1 MMDNRENVQSKN
13 INEENRVNGSLLE
26 SMMEPM
32 DQLSKIPPEKTDRRT
47 SDGET
52 N

>member
-1 MMDNRENVQSKN
+1 MDSRENDRPYN
-13 INEENRVNGSLLE
+13 IDKEKQVNGSLLE

-32 DQLSKIPPEKTDRRT
+32 DQLSKVPPEKTDPRT
-47 SDGET
+47 SAGEK